1 MTIETIFLAV
11 VAAAPAITAIA
22 SIIAAVIKVI
32 KSNKKEIKAVVDELV
47 DLRAEVSKTKEYEEL
62 KIQLKEVHK
71 ENVALKQKLNEL
83 LTEIKRIRQED

>member
-11 VAAAPAITAIA
+11 VAAGPAIAAIC

-47 DLRAEVSKTKEYEEL
+47 DLRAEVSKTKDYEEL

-71 ENVALKQKLNEL
+71 ENMLLKQKLNEL